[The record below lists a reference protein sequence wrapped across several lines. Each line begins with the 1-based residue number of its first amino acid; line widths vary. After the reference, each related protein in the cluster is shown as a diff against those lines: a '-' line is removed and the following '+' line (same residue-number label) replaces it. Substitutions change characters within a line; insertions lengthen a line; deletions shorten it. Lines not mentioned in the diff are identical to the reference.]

1 MVNILRDYRSGLL
14 SRYIGLA
21 SLVAMGVGTVGILLG
36 LRAADLYET
45 VNGWEG
51 LLVAL
56 QP

>member
-1 MVNILRDYRSGLL
+1 MVNVLHDHRSALL

-21 SLVAMGVGTVGILLG
+21 TLVAMSIGAAGVLVG
-36 LRAADLYET
+36 LRAADLYEA
-45 VNGWEG
+45 VNGWES